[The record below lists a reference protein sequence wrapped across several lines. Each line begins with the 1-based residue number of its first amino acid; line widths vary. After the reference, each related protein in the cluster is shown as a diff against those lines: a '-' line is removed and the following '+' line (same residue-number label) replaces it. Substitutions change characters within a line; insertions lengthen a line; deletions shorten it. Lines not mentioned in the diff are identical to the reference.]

1 VRLDGR
7 VLNLGGSR
15 QRGVLVLLLLNAN
28 EVVPADRLID
38 ELWGDDPP
46 QDASAALQ
54 AHVSRLRKLLE
65 PERNGEPRVIR
76 TVPAGYLIEVRDDD
90 VDLLR
95 FQALVAGARAR
106 LNGGDASGAA
116 ATLRKALAMWRGRPL
131 ADLENEPFARDPIRE
146 LDEMWLEAVELRID
160 ADLATGRHADLVRE
174 LSALAR
180 RYPLREPIHR
190 QLMLALYRSGR
201 QAEALEAYGDLR
213 RTLVEELGLE
223 PSRELRALQEAMLRQ
238 DPELDLRR
246 PGTVQVVPRRG
257 RLGLALA
264 LAAALIAIAVVS
276 LVALLGSE
284 ETPEPPG
291 SDGLAVAVSPR
302 SGEVEARVPVGATP
316 SAVAVGEGR
325 VWVLNADDQTISRID
340 PRSSASETFGIGA
353 TPTDLAVGDGAVWVG
368 SGGMVR
374 RGQSAGLVAT
384 AIERIDPGSRAPRA
398 TIPLPAA
405 GTAVSSNT
413 NSDHIAVTP
422 RAVWA
427 IGPDERVRRV
437 DPRANRITATIAGVR
452 ARAIAADG
460 SSVWTLAGDGTVTR
474 IDERT
479 NEVVARGRV
488 SASSVVSIAAGR
500 DRAWISA
507 PADGTV
513 WRAVPGRGDRLVMDT
528 VRVPTG
534 MTDIAYGA
542 GALWG
547 VNPLRGTLAQ
557 LDPAAGFVVRT
568 IPVGGFPRGVAVG
581 ARTVWVA
588 TAPAAGEAPP
598 ATQATGGV
606 TPLPA
611 SFCERPFYGG
621 SEPANRLVVSD
632 LPLQGGLRLSS
643 QQMADAMAFVLRQHR
658 FRAGRWRVAYQSC
671 DDAVAATRLPDD
683 TKCAANARTYGRAP
697 DVIAVLGPLNS
708 GCALAAVPELGR
720 APGPLA
726 MVSPLTSYG
735 GLTRAGPG
743 TPPGE
748 LRSLYPTGQRNFL
761 RVYPADDHQ
770 VAALAL
776 LAKRLRRAPVYVLD
790 DGDDEYGRLFA
801 SQFEHSASALG
812 LPVAGRA
819 SWTPGARDYSR
830 LAARVA
836 RSRPRAVFLGG
847 QLDTGGAAVVKALR
861 DQLGDRV
868 AILVPSAFPPSLLIE
883 QAGYAAGGVF
893 IALSGIAGTDQL
905 PVEGRRFART
915 FSETLAGQTLEPSAI
930 YAAQAMEVVLD
941 AIRRSDGTRASVLK
955 ELFATR
961 IRNGFLGTVS
971 FDRNGDI
978 ETSPVTILR
987 VEPGERTNPL
997 FPGAVV
1003 DRVLQVPVGLLQ

>member
-1 VRLDGR
+1 MRGTRDFRILGPLEARLDGQP
-7 VLNLGGSR
+7 LNLGGSR
-15 QRGVLVLLLLNAN
+15 QRGVLSLLLLQAN
-28 EVVPADRLID
+28 EVVSADRLID
-38 ELWGDDPP
+38 ELWGDHPP
-46 QDASAALQ
+46 QDEAAALQ

-65 PERNGEPRVIR
+65 PERDGERRVIR
-76 TVPAGYLIEVRDDD
+76 TVAPGYLIEVTDEEL
-90 VDLLR
+90 DLLR
-95 FQALVAGARAR
+95 FERLVTEGRAQ
-106 LNGGDASGAA
+106 LDGGDASRAA
-116 ATLRKALAMWRGRPL
+116 ATLREALGMWRGRPL
-131 ADLENEPFARDPIRE
+131 ADQENESFAQAAIRE
-146 LDEMWLEAVELRID
+146 LDELWLEGLELRID
-160 ADLATGRHADLVRE
+160 ADLASGRHADLVRE

-180 RYPLREPIHR
+180 RYPLREHVHR

-223 PSRELRALQEAMLRQ
+223 PSREVRALQEAMLRQ
-238 DPELDLRR
+238 DPELDLRQ
-246 PGTVQVVPRRG
+246 PGALQVVPRRG

-264 LAAALIAIAVVS
+264 LVVALVAIA
-276 LVALLGSE
+276 LVGLFALLGSE
-284 ETPEPPG
+284 ETPEAPR
-291 SDGLAVAVSPR
+291 SAGLAVAVSPR
-302 SGEVEARVPVGATP
+302 SGEVQARLPVGATP

-340 PRSSASETFGIGA
+340 PHSGASDTFAIGA
-353 TPTDLAVGDGAVWVG
+353 TPTDLAVGAGAVWVG
-368 SGGMVR
+368 SGGMVP

-384 AIERIDPGSRAPRA
+384 ALERIDPGSRAPRA

-405 GTAVSSNT
+405 GTAVSSNA

-427 IGPDERVRRV
+427 IGPDLRVRRV

-452 ARAIAADG
+452 ARAIAADR

-479 NEVVARGRV
+479 NEVLARGKV
-488 SASSVVSIAAGR
+488 SASSVVSIAAGK
-500 DRAWISA
+500 DGAWISA

-557 LDPAAGFVVRT
+557 VDPAAGSVVRT
-568 IPVGGFPRGVAVG
+568 IPIGGFPRGVAVG
-581 ARTVWVA
+581 AGTVWVA

-598 ATQATGGV
+598 AAQATGVV

-611 SFCERPFYGG
+611 SFCARPFYGG

-643 QQMADAMAFVLRQHR
+643 QQMADAMAFLLRQR
-658 FRAGRWRVAYQSC
+658 GFRAGRWRVAYQSC
-671 DDAVAATRLPDD
+671 DDALAATRLPDD
-683 TKCAANARTYGRAP
+683 TKCAANARTYGRAR
-697 DVIAVLGPLNS
+697 DVIAVVGPLNS

-726 MVSPLTSYG
+726 MVSPFTSYS

-761 RVYPADDHQ
+761 RVFPADDHQ

-812 LPVAGRA
+812 LPIAGRA
-819 SWTPGARDYSR
+819 SWIPGAREYGR

-847 QLDTGGAAVVKALR
+847 QLDTSGAAVVRALR

-868 AILVPSAFPPSLLIE
+868 AILVPSAFPPVAPDR
-883 QAGYAAGGVF
+883 AGRLRGRRRLRRGLRDRRRRPAAGGGQAVC
-893 IALSGIAGTDQL
+893 ADVRRNACRATAGAERDL
-905 PVEGRRFART
+905 RRPGDGGRPRCHP
-915 FSETLAGQTLEPSAI
+915 TLGWHTCVGPASAVRDPHP
-930 YAAQAMEVVLD
+930 Q
-941 AIRRSDGTRASVLK
+941 RA
-955 ELFATR
+955 
-961 IRNGFLGTVS
+961 
-971 FDRNGDI
+971 
-978 ETSPVTILR
+978 
-987 VEPGERTNPL
+987 PGNR
-997 FPGAVV
+997 
-1003 DRVLQVPVGLLQ
+1003 